1 MGEAARIA
9 LGGEAMANY
18 ILLMTLT
25 PEGREK
31 ALADPERVVR
41 AGHETRVA
49 GVQGLG
55 LYGVLGPYDFIG
67 IIEAPDND
75 AAARYSMRLGVKA
88 MVHITT
94 LPAVPVA
101 LLQEKS
107 GDDDPILTTGAEAG
121 PGDRGDP
128 VA

>member
-41 AGHETRVA
+41 AGHLD
-49 GVQGLG
+49 G
-55 LYGVLGPYDFIG
+55 YC
-67 IIEAPDND
+67 
-75 AAARYSMRLGVKA
+75 
-88 MVHITT
+88 
-94 LPAVPVA
+94 
-101 LLQEKS
+101 
-107 GDDDPILTTGAEAG
+107 
-121 PGDRGDP
+121 PGDEFNGNVVFSHSMGDHTKMMQGDRLIG
-128 VA
+128 VDLQYLLINSLSLRKATRNIVLHGKV

>member
-1 MGEAARIA
+1 V
-9 LGGEAMANY
+9 ANY

-31 ALADPERVVR
+31 ALAVPERVVR
-41 AGHETRVA
+41 AGHETRVE

-55 LYGVLGPYDFIG
+55 LYGVLGPYDFVG

-75 AAARYSMRLGVKA
+75 AAARSSMQLGVKA

-94 LPAVPVA
+94 LPAVPVS
-101 LLQEKS
+101 LLQEQS
-107 GDDDPILTTGAEAG
+107 GGSDALATGAEAS